1 MNNLKKKER
10 KKEKKEQNHVDQN
23 VIPFL
28 ILNIF
33 LTLPKSF
40 LQNLKSFKNKIN
52 FLFLFFHLNPNFN
65 FYEKNNS

>member
-1 MNNLKKKER
+1 MNNLKKKE
-10 KKEKKEQNHVDQN
+10 QNPVDQN

-40 LQNLKSFKNKIN
+40 LQNLKSFKNKRN
-52 FLFLFFHLNPNFN
+52 FLFLFFFPSKPQF
-65 FYEKNNS
+65 